1 MSGKNDKKHR
11 IGFRVFGRKNSNNQS
26 ANESAPSSGA
36 LQNVL
41 EVKTYLANPKA
52 YVYIHNMSMA
62 SRLLTVK
69 LDHHLQYKETH
80 IPIVDGRV
88 NWNTL
93 EKYNGRFQEMR
104 IEVEELQ
111 NMHISDHSLNIIAQ
125 RVVDFVTKQH
135 ALKSMSQPAIVD

>member
-11 IGFRVFGRKNSNNQS
+11 TVFRVFGRKKNNQS
-26 ANESAPSSGA
+26 AHESVPSSGA

-52 YVYIHNMSMA
+52 YVYTHNMSMT

-80 IPIVDGRV
+80 IPVVDGRV

-111 NMHISDHSLNIIAQ
+111 NVCISDHSLNIIAQ

-135 ALKSMSQPAIVD
+135 ALKSVPQPAVVD